1 MDKEIKGFIKG
12 ICDELGIPVPKIKI
26 NNRSDT
32 QLACLVINDD
42 KYTLLLRNDYDNI
55 IDVYFSLAHEL
66 RHEYQAVND
75 YFRKDCYKRRNK
87 LSLRDYNLQLEE
99 IDANAFAYFIIVDE
113 FKIKPLFNG
122 LDKDIVEMIKKR
134 AKWIVENEY

>member
-12 ICDELGIPVPKIKI
+12 ICDELEIPVPKIKI

-32 QLACLVINDD
+32 HLACLVINDD

-66 RHEYQAVND
+66 RHEYQSVNGF
-75 YFRKDCYKRRNK
+75 FRTDRYQTRDK
-87 LSLRDYNLQLEE
+87 LSLRDYNLQPEE
-99 IDANAFAYFIIVDE
+99 IDANAFAYFVIVDE

-122 LDKDIVEMIKKR
+122 LDKDIIEMIKKR
-134 AKWIVENEY
+134 AKWIRENEY